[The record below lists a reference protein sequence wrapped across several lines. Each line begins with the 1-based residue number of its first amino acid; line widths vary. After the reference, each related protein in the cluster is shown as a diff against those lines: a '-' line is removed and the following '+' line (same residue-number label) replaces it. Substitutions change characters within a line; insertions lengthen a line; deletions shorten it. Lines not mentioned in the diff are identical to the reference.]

1 MSSDALR
8 VPPHNVEAERAVLA
22 AVLLDNSAL
31 DRIGG
36 RLNPGDFYVP
46 AHREL
51 FKAYLEL
58 TDRSQPI
65 DAVTVSEALE
75 ERHLLEQIGGHGY
88 LLDLINEFPTSANVR
103 AYADIVRDRSIL
115 RDIIRS
121 GTKVIETAY
130 QTEGGEAMSA
140 LDVAEGTM
148 FEVAQRYRG
157 DGTTAGLEGVR
168 TVLGRAFDHLETVA
182 KTQGGITGISTG
194 FTDLDTETAGLQR
207 GDLIIVAGR
216 PSMGKTSFAMNIA
229 EHIAVQQKG
238 TVAVFSL
245 EMPKEHLVLRM
256 LASMARVNAGKMRS
270 GQLESID
277 FEHLTDAAGNLVDSR
292 LFINDS
298 MDVTLMD
305 LRSQLRRMR
314 REGPVDLV
322 VIDYLQLMRGR
333 ADLDNRAQE
342 ISEISRGLKGLA
354 KEMDCPVIA
363 LSQLNRSLEQR
374 TNKRPM
380 LSDLRESGAIEQD
393 ADVIFFVYRE
403 EVYLRNDESAKGKE
417 RYNEVKGK
425 AEIIIGKQ
433 RNGPVGAVA
442 MAFQGEYTR
451 FANLIQEDFYR

>member
-1 MSSDALR
+1 
-8 VPPHNVEAERAVLA
+8 
-22 AVLLDNSAL
+22 
-31 DRIGG
+31 
-36 RLNPGDFYVP
+36 
-46 AHREL
+46 
-51 FKAYLEL
+51 
-58 TDRSQPI
+58 
-65 DAVTVSEALE
+65 
-75 ERHLLEQIGGHGY
+75 
-88 LLDLINEFPTSANVR
+88 
-103 AYADIVRDRSIL
+103 
-115 RDIIRS
+115 
-121 GTKVIETAY
+121 
-130 QTEGGEAMSA
+130 
-140 LDVAEGTM
+140 
-148 FEVAQRYRG
+148 
-157 DGTTAGLEGVR
+157 VR